1 MELHAE
7 AFKLELSVQTWE
19 LVFST
24 VVNPTNGGPT
34 PCGLRKFSALMRFA
48 SASKAYRELVVSFLV
63 RSFSVSAEIE
73 SIVSDPSRV
82 FGTYGSLPILGT
94 PRPSRCEDAWSLLRS
109 TSLRIFSTG
118 STVASDLSSLP
129 PHASAATI
137 VFNSPNVSFGTE
149 LELPDRI
156 RCLIID
162 RNTADAREVR
172 EARERPA
179 PVSGSILGPGVTH
192 LVVSSKARELPSLAC
207 LRTPSVESLLI
218 GCALGSLEGVDRL
231 TCIRSLA
238 VNGAIGAIGSIRHI
252 GSLVHLTKLYVGF
265 SQRAAF
271 LKFTSDVLP
280 VLATRSLRSLAVC
293 TPGGAADHCAQTG
306 ARLTGLTALTSLRLN
321 GLDYL
326 PSVGTDDVTHEPWLP
341 LEPSLPRLPPALT
354 ALAVYGTW
362 FTSWEEQLTSITSL
376 SLDSIETIYD
386 PSLGSHRFTAPS
398 TLDSGLNRLA
408 SLTSLTIT
416 RCSDLSSLTGIGAR
430 MRSLV
435 ELSVTD
441 CTDLTGLDD
450 LTRLTALKSLDIDI
464 DLVAHR
470 IPPARLQLPSSLRR
484 LRFHSSSSISS
495 LEPPFAQAE
504 KRCLDFIAR
513 RFVHLRELSV
523 AYWDDTFY
531 QIGP

>member
-1 MELHAE
+1 
-7 AFKLELSVQTWE
+7 
-19 LVFST
+19 
-24 VVNPTNGGPT
+24 
-34 PCGLRKFSALMRFA
+34 MRFA

-63 RSFSVSAEIE
+63 GSFSVPAEIE

-94 PRPSRCEDAWSLLRS
+94 PRPSRCEDQHHTWSLLRS
-109 TSLRIFSTG
+109 TSFRIVSTG

-137 VFNSPNVSFGTE
+137 VFNASNVSFGTE
-149 LELPDRI
+149 LEIPVGI

-162 RNTADAREVR
+162 RNTTDVREVR
-172 EARERPA
+172 EVRERPA

-218 GCALGSLEGVDRL
+218 GCALGSLEGLDRL

-238 VNGAIGAIGSIRHI
+238 INGAIGAIGAIRHI
-252 GSLVHLTKLYVGF
+252 GSLVHLTELYIGF
-265 SQRAAF
+265 SRRAAF
-271 LKFTSDVLP
+271 LKFASDVLP
-280 VLATRSLRSLAVC
+280 VLATRRLRSLAVC
-293 TPGGAADHCAQTG
+293 TPGGSADHCSQTG
-306 ARLTGLTALTSLRLN
+306 ARLTGLTALTSLSLSGLN
-321 GLDYL
+321 GL
-326 PSVGTDDVTHEPWLP
+326 PSVGTDEPWPL

-362 FTSWEEQLTSITSL
+362 FTSWEEQLTSITRL
-376 SLDSIETIYD
+376 SLESIETIYD
-386 PSLGSHRFTAPS
+386 PSLGSRPFTAPA
-398 TLDSGLNRLA
+398 TLHSGLNRLA
-408 SLTSLTIT
+408 SLTSLTVT
-416 RCSDLSSLTGIGAR
+416 RCSDLSSLAGIGAR
-430 MRSLV
+430 MPSLV

-450 LTRLTALKSLDIDI
+450 LTSLTALKSLDIDI
-464 DLVAHR
+464 DLVAYR
-470 IPPARLQLPSSLRR
+470 IPPARLQFPPSLRR

>member
-1 MELHAE
+1 M
-7 AFKLELSVQTWE
+7 
-19 LVFST
+19 

-63 RSFSVSAEIE
+63 GSFSVPAEIE

-82 FGTYGSLPILGT
+82 FGTHGSLPILGT
-94 PRPSRCEDAWSLLRS
+94 PRPSRCEDQHHAWSLLRS
-109 TSLRIFSTG
+109 TSFRIVSTG

-129 PHASAATI
+129 AHASAATI
-137 VFNSPNVSFGTE
+137 VFNAQNVSFGAE
-149 LELPDRI
+149 LELPVGI

-162 RNTADAREVR
+162 RNTTEVREVR
-172 EARERPA
+172 EVRERPA

-207 LRTPSVESLLI
+207 LLTPSVESLLI
-218 GCALGSLEGVDRL
+218 GCALGSLEGLDRL

-238 VNGAIGAIGSIRHI
+238 INGAIGAIGSIRHI
-252 GSLVHLTKLYVGF
+252 GTLVHLTELYIGF
-265 SQRAAF
+265 SRRAAF

-293 TPGGAADHCAQTG
+293 TPGGSADHCAQTG
-306 ARLTGLTALTSLRLN
+306 ARLTGLTALTSLSLR
-321 GLDYL
+321 GLDSL
-326 PSVGTDDVTHEPWLP
+326 PSVGTDEPWPL
-341 LEPSLPRLPPALT
+341 LEPSLPRLPPSLT
-354 ALAVYGTW
+354 ALAVYGTC
-362 FTSWEEQLTSITSL
+362 FTSWEEQLTSITRL
-376 SLDSIETIYD
+376 SLESIDKIYD
-386 PSLGSHRFTAPS
+386 PSLGSHPFTAPA
-398 TLDSGLNRLA
+398 TLHSGLNRLVSLT

-416 RCSDLSSLTGIGAR
+416 RCSDLSSLAGIGAR
-430 MRSLV
+430 MPSLV

-441 CTDLTGLDD
+441 CKDLTGLDD

-464 DLVAHR
+464 DLIAYR
-470 IPPARLQLPSSLRR
+470 IPPARLQFPPSLRR

-513 RFVHLRELSV
+513 RFVHLLELSV